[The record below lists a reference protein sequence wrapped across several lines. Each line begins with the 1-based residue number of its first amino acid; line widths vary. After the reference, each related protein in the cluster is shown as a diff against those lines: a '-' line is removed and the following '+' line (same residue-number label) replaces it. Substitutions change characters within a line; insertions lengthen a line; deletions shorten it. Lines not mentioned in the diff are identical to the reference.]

1 MELREPPTPDV
12 SRSAD
17 RSVRWLLTAVLIS
30 IVGLIVWLVFGSGT
44 SRLDPSEAD
53 RHREVAAKL
62 QAAGALDE
70 AAGLYESYLEDGG
83 IPAETRARI
92 AFSLGT
98 NYMQEAQFD
107 KALRWFYEAETLGA
121 GDLGDEL
128 SSRIVHCLERLG
140 RHHAA
145 QAALES
151 RVQLDTDQVKR
162 SEDDPIVAR
171 IGQSEI
177 RRSQV
182 DRALDALPP
191 EIASQFSTVEGKR
204 ELLKKYVADE
214 LLWQKAVKLE
224 YDRDP
229 EVERRQTEVLKQLA
243 VSRFVEKEVLEK
255 ITIDE
260 ADVRN
265 HFVANRDRYS
275 ESRSEGEGQEVS
287 FEDVR
292 QLVERDYQMTKMQSA
307 YNELVETELSTQGVE
322 LYPEKMND
330 GQ

>member
-1 MELREPPTPDV
+1 MELREAPRPDV

-17 RSVRWLLTAVLIS
+17 GSVRWLLVAVLLS
-30 IVGLIVWLVFGSGT
+30 IAGLFVWLVFGAGT
-44 SRLDPSEAD
+44 SKLDPSEAE

-70 AAGLYESYLEDGG
+70 AATLYESYLEEGG
-83 IPAETRARI
+83 VPADKRARI
-92 AFSLGT
+92 AYSLGT
-98 NYMQEAQFD
+98 NYMQSAQFD

-151 RVQLDTDQVKR
+151 RVQLETDEVKR
-162 SEDDPIVAR
+162 PGDDPIVAR
-171 IGQSEI
+171 IGQTEI

-182 DRALDALPP
+182 DRALDSLPP
-191 EIASQFSTVEGKR
+191 EIVSQFSTAEGKQ

-243 VSRFVEKEVLEK
+243 VTRFVEKEVLEK
-255 ITIDE
+255 IIVDE
-260 ADVRN
+260 ADLRN
-265 HFVANRDRYS
+265 YFAANRDRYNQ
-275 ESRSEGEGQEVS
+275 SRPEGETGEVS
-287 FEDVR
+287 FEEVR
-292 QLVERDYQMTKMQSA
+292 QLVERDYQMIKMQSA
-307 YNELVETELSTQGVE
+307 YNGLIESELSAQGVE
-322 LYPEKMND
+322 LFPEKMTD

>member
-1 MELREPPTPDV
+1 MELREPPRPEP

-17 RSVRWLLTAVLIS
+17 TSVRWLLIAVLGLM
-30 IVGLIVWLVFGSGT
+30 VGLSIWLVFGPGT
-44 SRLDPSEAD
+44 SNLDASEAE

-62 QAAGALDE
+62 QAAGALDQ
-70 AAGLYESYLEDGG
+70 AATLYESYLEDGRV
-83 IPAETRARI
+83 PAEKRARI
-92 AFSLGT
+92 AYSLGT
-98 NYMQEAQFD
+98 NYMQSAQFD

-151 RVQLDTDQVKR
+151 RVQLETDAVKR
-162 SEDDPIVAR
+162 PEDDPVVAR
-171 IGQSEI
+171 IGQTEI

-182 DRALDALPP
+182 DRALDSLPS
-191 EIASQFSTVEGKR
+191 EIASQFSTAEGR
-204 ELLKKYVADE
+204 QQLLKKYVADE

-229 EVERRQTEVLKQLA
+229 EGERRQTEVLKQLA
-243 VSRFVEKEVLEK
+243 VTRFVEKEVLEQ
-255 ITIDE
+255 ITVDE
-260 ADVRN
+260 ADLRN
-265 HFVANRDRYS
+265 YFEANRDRYS
-275 ESRSEGEGQEVS
+275 QDRPEGQSREVS
-287 FEDVR
+287 FEEVR
-292 QLVERDYQMTKMQSA
+292 QGVERDYQMIKMQSA
-307 YNELVETELSTQGVE
+307 YNELIETELSAQGVE
-322 LYPEKMND
+322 LFPENMSD